1 MNEHMPAWRAAWHLD
16 DPEWVKQRKQ
26 NWKRMKNSPAVESL
40 FMPNK
45 DELKK
50 IKNFYL
56 TGSAF
61 DPEPAEKDWRWNNY
75 HPDTRPVPIS
85 KAMLLE
91 LWLTADDSEENW
103 QHIYDKY
110 TNSHHR
116 DARWAFRDAL
126 HRLYPEYG
134 SIFDGREAR
143 IYRLLGPTRCRREN
157 YPELSPEQYRSVCD
171 SVCAELGMPITAHLE
186 ASPGDPNSIS
196 PLLVREWCDS
206 VPGAHESKVSQS
218 KRLERPEFLHVF
230 TNWIV
235 RIVSISRNI
244 ASDSD
249 QFDPGQAC
257 MARDIIA
264 FLSEMT
270 LPKQLD
276 DVLGEY
282 LDDRE

>member
-143 IYRLLGPTRCRREN
+143 IYRLLGPTRCRPEDYPDLSDDLFRKISKSEN
-157 YPELSPEQYRSVCD
+157 SMIGAPIKALLTEDNRSIDDFVPTL
-171 SVCAELGMPITAHLE
+171 A
-186 ASPGDPNSIS
+186 
-196 PLLVREWCDS
+196 REWCDT
-206 VPGAHESKVSQS
+206 VPGAYEFAESVSS
-218 KRLERPEFLHVF
+218 ERPKLLPTLVKGLEKAFAKA
-230 TNWIV
+230 
-235 RIVSISRNI
+235 SMISREPERF
-244 ASDSD
+244 ASS
-249 QFDPGQAC
+249 QVQLAEN
-257 MARDIIA
+257 IIA